1 MRPKKLSITIIL
13 ILSLFILINL
23 YNVNASSDIFL
34 DVKREII
41 VNPAHLIVKDE
52 ITVLNKT
59 DRIPVYLSEYEY
71 VSLYTIWVKPQKPIQ
86 WGLLHE
92 RKFGFYIIGNFEAK
106 SNITLYR
113 IYDDKIF
120 LEENNTLKIQIPAY
134 FLTEYNI
141 LNGSTKVFSP
151 LKVSSV
157 DVKSPEGANITRL
170 ADQTFS
176 ITYSFKNINGREQ
189 LANTTDLIFSFK
201 LRDPTAVP
209 WIKIEKMVRKLFIE
223 GAKLRIEDEVIL
235 KYAGRGEKIEKWIP
249 NILPKAK
256 LLSARDQLG
265 DLEIDHSKEEIKL
278 RNPLLPIFQMG
289 TLKATLFITSEINLN
304 DLGYYDS
311 NSGNFNFKIDVLEA
325 NPFLIDYFEL
335 IITNNFISSLTLDPQ
350 PDEIMQK
357 DNFIQYKY
365 VRTRVFSEISL
376 TIKLEGKQE
385 VYLSSLTLFVQ
396 ILVIVFL
403 ISVAS
408 LIYFRYFYLGK
419 PLTFERK
426 IPLLEDYLTA
436 IESILL
442 DYEEIDKLGNNL
454 KKGLINKQE
463 FNLRMNNLKKDII
476 SKEREVRNLS
486 KIIKQKHPEI
496 VKSINE
502 IENYYNALIKEIKAL
517 QEENKLFELR
527 KIPADKFK
535 KIREERNKA
544 IKNYKGKID
553 SLIAELREKYK

>member
-1 MRPKKLSITIIL
+1 MQ
-13 ILSLFILINL
+13 
-23 YNVNASSDIFL
+23 V
-34 DVKREII
+34 
-41 VNPAHLIVKDE
+41 
-52 ITVLNKT
+52 
-59 DRIPVYLSEYEY
+59 
-71 VSLYTIWVKPQKPIQ
+71 
-86 WGLLHE
+86 G
-92 RKFGFYIIGNFEAK
+92 
-106 SNITLYR
+106 
-113 IYDDKIF
+113 
-120 LEENNTLKIQIPAY
+120 
-134 FLTEYNI
+134 
-141 LNGSTKVFSP
+141 
-151 LKVSSV
+151 
-157 DVKSPEGANITRL
+157 
-170 ADQTFS
+170 
-176 ITYSFKNINGREQ
+176 
-189 LANTTDLIFSFK
+189 
-201 LRDPTAVP
+201 
-209 WIKIEKMVRKLFIE
+209 EK
-223 GAKLRIEDEVIL
+223 
-235 KYAGRGEKIEKWIP
+235 KIEKWIP

-350 PDEIMQK
+350 PDEIIQK

-454 KKGLINKQE
+454 KKGLISKQE

-517 QEENKLFELR
+517 EEENKLFELR